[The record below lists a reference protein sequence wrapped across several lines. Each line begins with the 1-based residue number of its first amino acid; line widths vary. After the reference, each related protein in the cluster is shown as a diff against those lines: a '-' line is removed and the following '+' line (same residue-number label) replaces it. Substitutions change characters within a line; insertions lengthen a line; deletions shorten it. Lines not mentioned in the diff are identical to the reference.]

1 MISENRLA
9 QFWEGFG
16 GHVSYYQRVDLEAL
30 MKFESSWPL
39 FKENETFLVSGARC
53 NVLRYQ

>member
-9 QFWEGFG
+9 QFWEGF

-30 MKFESSWPL
+30 MK
-39 FKENETFLVSGARC
+39 V
-53 NVLRYQ
+53 

>member
-16 GHVSYYQRVDLEAL
+16 HISYYQRVDLDKL
-30 MKFESSWPL
+30 M
-39 FKENETFLVSGARC
+39 
-53 NVLRYQ
+53 QM

>member
-30 MKFESSWPL
+30 MK
-39 FKENETFLVSGARC
+39 V
-53 NVLRYQ
+53 

>member
-9 QFWEGFG
+9 QFWEDF

-30 MKFESSWPL
+30 MK
-39 FKENETFLVSGARC
+39 V
-53 NVLRYQ
+53 